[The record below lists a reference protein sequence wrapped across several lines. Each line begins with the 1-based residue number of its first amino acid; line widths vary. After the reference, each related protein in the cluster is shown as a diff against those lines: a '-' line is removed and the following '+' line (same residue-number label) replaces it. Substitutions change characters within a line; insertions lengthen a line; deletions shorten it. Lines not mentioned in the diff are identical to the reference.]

1 MNIKHNRNFLDI
13 LTEEEKVYYTN
24 YKSGGL
30 ITSYDVKMQNLICR
44 KQKRYEKQK
53 EWAERMAYDIA
64 IDFGV
69 SAGLVSDVLY
79 STMVWGETVK

>member
-30 ITSYDVKMQNLICR
+30 VTSHDVKMQNSICR
-44 KQKRYEKQK
+44 KQKRYKKQK

-64 IDFGV
+64 IDSVFPPDL
-69 SAGLVSDVLY
+69 SLMF
-79 STMVWGETVK
+79 STLQWCGEKR

>member
-13 LTEEEKVYYTN
+13 LTEEEMVYYTN

-30 ITSYDVKMQNLICR
+30 VTSHDVKMQNSICR
-44 KQKRYEKQK
+44 KQKRYNKQK

-79 STMVWGETVK
+79 SAMVWGETIK

>member
-1 MNIKHNRNFLDI
+1 MNRKHNRNFLDI

-30 ITSYDVKMQNLICR
+30 VTSYDVTMQNSICR
-44 KQKRYEKQK
+44 KQKRYNKEK

-79 STMVWGETVK
+79 SAMVWGETIK